1 MREKPTWKDMIVSLK
16 KEKVYSHP
24 ACTAKS
30 RARERERERERE
42 RARGRERER
51 ERERKESLREGKVQ
65 EKKVEKE
72 NGECTC
78 NLTVMKGTPRKE
90 CNKTKVKW
98 VRFGERGGGAE
109 KKRKRKKRKKILNF
123 QPAAWERSVFLPVS
137 QTPWNEKAKQTCSPR
152 LYLVNHQH
160 YKPVLQALWGRKE
173 GEREGVKKD

>member
-1 MREKPTWKDMIVSLK
+1 MREKPTWKEETWLCPSRKKRFIVILHAPQIVEHK
-16 KEKVYSHP
+16 
-24 ACTAKS
+24 
-30 RARERERERERE
+30 RERKRESE
-42 RARGRERER
+42 GRER

-65 EKKVEKE
+65 EEKVEKE

-98 VRFGERGGGAE
+98 VRFGVRWRVVGGAE
-109 KKRKRKKRKKILNF
+109 KKRKKRKKVLNF
-123 QPAAWERSVFLPVS
+123 QPAAWERSVFLLVS